1 MDEEK
6 AEKPEKKAPKK
17 KEVVKNLNPVQRSRA
32 KRGNK

>member
-17 KEVVKNLNPVQRSRA
+17 KEVVKDLNPVQRSRA
-32 KRGNK
+32 KRGKK